1 MAQAY
6 TPPTD
11 YKSGLEQVLTE
22 AGNIYQQ
29 KKAAG
34 YPTYTGPQI
43 AGFAPE
49 ELAAMQGI
57 SSLVGAGQSYFT
69 PATALTMGTARQ
81 FTPTEAATYMS
92 PYQQAVVDVEKR
104 EAARAFAPQMQNIGA
119 QAAQAGSFGGSRQA
133 ILESE
138 AMRNQ
143 NQLLADI
150 QTRGSQRAFDTAQR
164 AFESQLQRE
173 RQAASGLASLGQVAP
188 RQALA
193 ELTALSGIGEAQRG
207 MTQAG
212 LDIAKQQFERQQ
224 QYPYDL
230 LGQYQSTLY
239 GYPYQAFQQFQPVA
253 KPSSAQNLAGILG
266 AVGKIGGSFGL
277 FKEGGH
283 VAFRSQ
289 GGLSGMAQKLAE
301 GSTIGSDDLS
311 DFQNKSATD
320 FLKDYLMAQKKAV
333 EAARE
338 TSQSREAQYQE
349 QLDELM
355 KQTSPVN
362 YVSDLLIGYAAA
374 DPEAGMGA
382 QLGAAAQ
389 YATEEK
395 EKVKS
400 KINKIKDL
408 VAEGKLSA
416 IEAEAEFAKL
426 GLEGY
431 ETLRDIQTVDID
443 FGAFGNAEKIAESFL
458 SKGAVNTTEGRQKV
472 SNALLNARNILRKE
486 VEANPAKYKDD
497 SAAQETRYYEIIK
510 ELIQGKSS
518 STAPAGV
525 SSTVQS
531 DTENSS
537 EQRVPLDEL
546 IDSAELTDSDFG
558 SGA

>member
-1 MAQAY
+1 MAEEFQ
-6 TPPTD
+6 TPTD
-11 YKSGLEQVLTE
+11 YKSGLEQVLKE
-22 AGNIYQQ
+22 ASNIYQQ

-119 QAAQAGSFGGSRQA
+119 QAAKAGSFGGSRQA

-143 NQLLADI
+143 QQMLADI
-150 QTRGSQRAFDTAQR
+150 QTRGSQRAYDTAQR

-212 LDIAKQQFERQQ
+212 FDIAKQQFERQQ

-289 GGLSGMAQKLAE
+289 GGLSGMVQKLAAGSGVGSDYYTE
-301 GSTIGSDDLS
+301 AQGIDTDTDIPTKSTIDSSLLKSILGLQTGLS
-311 DFQNKSATD
+311 DYQTAMKEALEEKEKLSKERAEK
-320 FLKDYLMAQKKAV
+320 LK
-333 EAARE
+333 
-338 TSQSREAQYQE
+338 
-349 QLDELM
+349 
-355 KQTSPVN
+355 KQTSPIN
-362 YVSDLLIGYAAA
+362 YVSDLLLGYASA
-374 DPEAGMGA
+374 DPEGSMGT
-382 QLGAAAQ
+382 QLAAAAE
-389 YATEEK
+389 YARAQREAVQSELDQ
-395 EKVKS
+395 
-400 KINKIKDL
+400 IAAD
-408 VAEGKLSA
+408 VAAGNLTQ
-416 IEAEAEFAKL
+416 AEAALKMQQLQVSTLADLKEAVK
-426 GLEGY
+426 GTDLEGADFARISKAVTDAMGLQVSTDPARAVAITQKALEAFISSGGKY
-431 ETLRDIQTVDID
+431 DVVNQVISNELGKGKEDDENLRIDRDTDATPSDDTLNQIEIPTQS
-443 FGAFGNAEKIAESFL
+443 E
-458 SKGAVNTTEGRQKV
+458 
-472 SNALLNARNILRKE
+472 LLA
-486 VEANPAKYKDD
+486 
-497 SAAQETRYYEIIK
+497 
-510 ELIQGKSS
+510 
-518 STAPAGV
+518 
-525 SSTVQS
+525 
-531 DTENSS
+531 
-537 EQRVPLDEL
+537 
-546 IDSAELTDSDFG
+546 
-558 SGA
+558 

>member
-34 YPTYTGPQI
+34 YPTYTGQQI

-69 PATALTMGTARQ
+69 PAAQMLQGTARQ

-119 QAAQAGSFGGSRQA
+119 QAARAGSFGGSRQA

-143 NQLLADI
+143 QQMLADI
-150 QTRGSQRAFDTAQR
+150 QTRGSQRAYDTAQR

-173 RQAASGLASLGQVAP
+173 RQAASGLTSLGQVAP

-253 KPSSAQNLAGILG
+253 KPSSAQNLAGVLG

-301 GSTIGSDDLS
+301 GSTVGSSKDITKEGLVKSLLGLQTGLS
-311 DFQNKSATD
+311 DYQTAMKEALEEKERLTKERQEK
-320 FLKDYLMAQKKAV
+320 LK
-333 EAARE
+333 
-338 TSQSREAQYQE
+338 
-349 QLDELM
+349 
-355 KQTSPVN
+355 KQTSPIN
-362 YVSDLLIGYAAA
+362 YVSDLLLGYASA
-374 DPEAGMGA
+374 DPEGSTGS
-382 QLGAAAQ
+382 QLAAAAE
-389 YATEEK
+389 YADAQKQAVQSEL
-395 EKVKS
+395 
-400 KINKIKDL
+400 DQL
-408 VAEGKLSA
+408 AADVASGKLTQ
-416 IEAEAEFAKL
+416 AEAALKMQQL
-426 GLEGY
+426 QATTLSDIIKATGGSTLESS
-431 ETLRDIQTVDID
+431 DI
-443 FGAFGNAEKIAESFL
+443 
-458 SKGAVNTTEGRQKV
+458 
-472 SNALLNARNILRKE
+472 NALSRLAATATGADYDVRTGIISGTADQK
-486 VEANPAKYKDD
+486 
-497 SAAQETRYYEIIK
+497 AAQVELLNKMARAYESGGYYDALAIADAY
-510 ELIQGKSS
+510 GKS

-525 SSTVQS
+525 TGTTKTDV
-531 DTENSS
+531 TET
-537 EQRVPLDEL
+537 ETGKKADEL
-546 IDSAELTDSDFG
+546 IQGLKDK
-558 SGA
+558 

>member
-34 YPTYTGPQI
+34 YPTYTGQQI

-69 PATALTMGTARQ
+69 PAAQMLQGTARQ
-81 FTPTEAATYMS
+81 FTPTEASTYMS

-119 QAAQAGSFGGSRQA
+119 QAAQGGSFGGSRQA

-143 NQLLADI
+143 QQLLADI
-150 QTRGSQRAFDTAQR
+150 QTRGSQRAYDTAQR

-173 RQAASGLASLGQVAP
+173 RQAASGLTSLGQVAP

-289 GGLSGMAQKLAE
+289 GGLSGMIQKLAE
-301 GSTIGSDDLS
+301 GSTVGSSKDITKEGLV
-311 DFQNKSATD
+311 KSRLGLQTGLTD
-320 FLKDYLMAQKKAV
+320 YQTAMKEALEEKERLTKERQKK
-333 EAARE
+333 
-338 TSQSREAQYQE
+338 
-349 QLDELM
+349 LK
-355 KQTSPVN
+355 KQTSPIN
-362 YVSDLLIGYAAA
+362 YVSDLLIGYAGA
-374 DPEAGMGA
+374 DPEVGMGSQLATAAEYADA
-382 QLGAAAQ
+382 QKQAVQSELDQLAADVASGKLTQAEAALKMQQLQTETYSDVLDALDSSTIDMSINDIRKLAADRLGATYDETTGIITGTADQKAA
-389 YATEEK
+389 
-395 EKVKS
+395 
-400 KINKIKDL
+400 
-408 VAEGKLSA
+408 
-416 IEAEAEFAKL
+416 
-426 GLEGY
+426 
-431 ETLRDIQTVDID
+431 
-443 FGAFGNAEKIAESFL
+443 IAEL
-458 SKGAVNTTEGRQKV
+458 
-472 SNALLNARNILRKE
+472 IRKAY
-486 VEANPAKYKDD
+486 EAYGSGGT
-497 SAAQETRYYEIIK
+497 SAALAII
-510 ELIQGKSS
+510 ESGGT
-518 STAPAGV
+518 STAPKGA
-525 SSTVQS
+525 SETVET
-531 DTENSS
+531 DT
-537 EQRVPLDEL
+537 D
-546 IDSAELTDSDFG
+546 DAAASAADKVIQNLPKG
-558 SGA
+558 

>member
-34 YPTYTGPQI
+34 YPTYTGQQI

-69 PATALTMGTARQ
+69 PAAQMLQGTARQ
-81 FTPTEAATYMS
+81 FTPTEASTYMS

-119 QAAQAGSFGGSRQA
+119 QAARAGSFGGSRQA

-143 NQLLADI
+143 QQMLADI
-150 QTRGSQRAFDTAQR
+150 QTRGSQRAYDTAQR

-173 RQAASGLASLGQVAP
+173 RQAASGLTSLGQIAP

-266 AVGKIGGSFGL
+266 AVGKIGSGFNL

-289 GGLSGMAQKLAE
+289 GGLSGMAQKLAAGSGVGSDYYTE
-301 GSTIGSDDLS
+301 AQGTDTDTDIPTKSTIDSSLLKSILGLQTGLS
-311 DFQNKSATD
+311 DYQTA
-320 FLKDYLMAQKKAV
+320 MKKALK
-333 EAARE
+333 EKEKLSKERAE
-338 TSQSREAQYQE
+338 K
-349 QLDELM
+349 LK
-355 KQTSPVN
+355 KQTSPIN
-362 YVSDLLIGYAAA
+362 YVSDLLLGYASA
-374 DPEAGMGA
+374 DPEGSMGT
-382 QLGAAAQ
+382 QLAAAAE
-389 YATEEK
+389 YASAQREAVQSELDQIAADVAAGNLTQTEAALKMQQLQVSTLADLK
-395 EKVKS
+395 EAVKGT
-400 KINKIKDL
+400 D
-408 VAEGKLSA
+408 
-416 IEAEAEFAKL
+416 
-426 GLEGY
+426 LEGADFARISKAVTDAMGLQVSTDPARAVAITQKALEAFISSGGKY
-431 ETLRDIQTVDID
+431 DVVNQVISNELEKGKEDDKNLRIDKDTDATPSDDTLNQIEIPTQS
-443 FGAFGNAEKIAESFL
+443 E
-458 SKGAVNTTEGRQKV
+458 
-472 SNALLNARNILRKE
+472 LLA
-486 VEANPAKYKDD
+486 
-497 SAAQETRYYEIIK
+497 
-510 ELIQGKSS
+510 
-518 STAPAGV
+518 
-525 SSTVQS
+525 
-531 DTENSS
+531 
-537 EQRVPLDEL
+537 
-546 IDSAELTDSDFG
+546 
-558 SGA
+558 

>member
-1 MAQAY
+1 MAEEFK
-6 TPPTD
+6 TPTD
-11 YKSGLEQVLTE
+11 YKSGLEQVLKE
-22 AGNIYQQ
+22 ASNIYQQ

-34 YPTYTGPQI
+34 YPTYTGQQI

-69 PATALTMGTARQ
+69 PAAQMLQGTARQ

-104 EAARAFAPQMQNIGA
+104 EAARAFPQQMQNIA
-119 QAAQAGSFGGSRQA
+119 SQAAGAGSFGGSRQA
-133 ILESE
+133 ILEAE

-150 QTRGSQRAFDTAQR
+150 QTRGSARAFDTAQR

-173 RQAASGLASLGQVAP
+173 RQAASGLTSLGQVAP

-239 GYPYQAFQQFQPVA
+239 GYPYQAFQQFQPVR

-289 GGLSGMAQKLAE
+289 GGLSGMVQKLAA
-301 GSTIGSDDLS
+301 GSSVGTTTSE
-311 DFQNKSATD
+311 TPR
-320 FLKDYLMAQKKAV
+320 KKTY
-333 EAARE
+333 R
-338 TSQSREAQYQE
+338 E
-349 QLDELM
+349 QLMDAALALQTDLDTYKTETKAAQEEKAKLAKEQREKLM
-355 KQTSPVN
+355 KQTSPTE
-362 YVSDLLIGYAAA
+362 YVSDLLIGYAMA
-374 DPEAGMGA
+374 DPEAGTGA
-382 QLGAAAQ
+382 QVAAAAE
-389 YATEEK
+389 YAGGIKDAAEEQIRQIQQDLADGKISMAEANIKIRQAQISGLADIAEILTPTDYTAGATKYGKFSDFAKDLGVASVNIDGLITQARNNVLEQIGDSNITEE
-395 EKVKS
+395 
-400 KINKIKDL
+400 
-408 VAEGKLSA
+408 
-416 IEAEAEFAKL
+416 
-426 GLEGY
+426 
-431 ETLRDIQTVDID
+431 
-443 FGAFGNAEKIAESFL
+443 
-458 SKGAVNTTEGRQKV
+458 
-472 SNALLNARNILRKE
+472 
-486 VEANPAKYKDD
+486 
-497 SAAQETRYYEIIK
+497 AQEEMVMAEMRKLAPTF
-510 ELIQGKSS
+510 KSS
-518 STAPAGV
+518 GLPLGTSVSQGVGDNASMDESVDRTPDVQNDTAG
-525 SSTVQS
+525 
-531 DTENSS
+531 DILKN
-537 EQRVPLDEL
+537 L
-546 IDSAELTDSDFG
+546 G
-558 SGA
+558 K

>member
-289 GGLSGMAQKLAE
+289 GGLSGMVQKLAE
-301 GSTIGSDDLS
+301 GSTVGSSKDITKEGLV
-311 DFQNKSATD
+311 KSLLGLQTGLTD
-320 FLKDYLMAQKKAV
+320 YQTAMKEALEEKERLTKERQEKLK
-333 EAARE
+333 
-338 TSQSREAQYQE
+338 
-349 QLDELM
+349 
-355 KQTSPVN
+355 KQTSPIN
-362 YVSDLLIGYAAA
+362 YVSDLLIGYAGA
-374 DPEAGMGA
+374 DPEGSMGSQLAAAAEYADA
-382 QLGAAAQ
+382 QKQAVQSELDQLAADVASGKLTQAEAALKMQQLQTETYSDVLDALGDSTIDMSINDIRKLAADRLGATYDETTGIITGTADQKAA
-389 YATEEK
+389 
-395 EKVKS
+395 
-400 KINKIKDL
+400 
-408 VAEGKLSA
+408 
-416 IEAEAEFAKL
+416 
-426 GLEGY
+426 
-431 ETLRDIQTVDID
+431 
-443 FGAFGNAEKIAESFL
+443 IAEL
-458 SKGAVNTTEGRQKV
+458 
-472 SNALLNARNILRKE
+472 IRKAY
-486 VEANPAKYKDD
+486 EAYGSGGT
-497 SAAQETRYYEIIK
+497 SAALAII
-510 ELIQGKSS
+510 ESGGT
-518 STAPAGV
+518 STAPKGA
-525 SSTVQS
+525 SETVETD
-531 DTENSS
+531 DTDAAAVAAKKIIQNL
-537 EQRVPLDEL
+537 PK
-546 IDSAELTDSDFG
+546 
-558 SGA
+558 

>member
-1 MAQAY
+1 MAEEFQ
-6 TPPTD
+6 TPTD
-11 YKSGLEQVLTE
+11 YKSGLEQVLKE
-22 AGNIYQQ
+22 ASNIYQQ
-29 KKAAG
+29 KKTAG
-34 YPTYTGPQI
+34 YPTYTGQQI

-69 PATALTMGTARQ
+69 PAAQMIQGTARQ

-119 QAAQAGSFGGSRQA
+119 QAARAGSFGGSRQA

-150 QTRGSQRAFDTAQR
+150 QTRGSQKAFDTAQR

-173 RQAASGLASLGQVAP
+173 RQAASGLTSLGQVAP

-289 GGLSGMAQKLAE
+289 GGLSGMVQKLSN
-301 GSTIGSDDLS
+301 GSSVGTTT
-311 DFQNKSATD
+311 NETPR
-320 FLKDYLMAQKKAV
+320 KKTY
-333 EAARE
+333 R
-338 TSQSREAQYQE
+338 E
-349 QLDELM
+349 QLMDAALDLQTDLDTYKTETKAAQEEKDKLAKEQREKLM
-355 KQTSPVN
+355 KQTSPTE
-362 YVSDLLIGYAAA
+362 YVSDLLIGYAMA
-374 DPEAGMGA
+374 DPEAGTGA
-382 QLGAAAQ
+382 QVAAAAE
-389 YATEEK
+389 YAGSIKDAAEQQIRQIQQDLADGKISMAEANIKIRQAQISSLADITEIMTPTDYTAGATKYGKFSDFAKDLGVASVNIDGLITQARNNVLEQIGDSNITEE
-395 EKVKS
+395 
-400 KINKIKDL
+400 
-408 VAEGKLSA
+408 
-416 IEAEAEFAKL
+416 
-426 GLEGY
+426 
-431 ETLRDIQTVDID
+431 
-443 FGAFGNAEKIAESFL
+443 
-458 SKGAVNTTEGRQKV
+458 
-472 SNALLNARNILRKE
+472 
-486 VEANPAKYKDD
+486 
-497 SAAQETRYYEIIK
+497 AQEEMVMAEMRKLAPTF
-510 ELIQGKSS
+510 KSRGLPLGTS
-518 STAPAGV
+518 VSQSVGDNTSMDESVDRTPDTKNDTAG
-525 SSTVQS
+525 
-531 DTENSS
+531 DILENLG
-537 EQRVPLDEL
+537 E
-546 IDSAELTDSDFG
+546 
-558 SGA
+558 

>member
-34 YPTYTGPQI
+34 YPTYTGQQI

-69 PATALTMGTARQ
+69 PAAQMLQGTARQ

-119 QAAQAGSFGGSRQA
+119 QAARAGSFGGSRQA

-143 NQLLADI
+143 QQMLADI
-150 QTRGSQRAFDTAQR
+150 QTRGSQRAYDTAQR

-173 RQAASGLASLGQVAP
+173 RQAASGLTSLGQVAP

-253 KPSSAQNLAGILG
+253 KPSSAQNLAGVLG

-301 GSTIGSDDLS
+301 GSTVGSSKDITKEGLVKSLLGLQTGLS
-311 DFQNKSATD
+311 DYQTAMKEALEEKERLTKERQEK
-320 FLKDYLMAQKKAV
+320 LK
-333 EAARE
+333 
-338 TSQSREAQYQE
+338 
-349 QLDELM
+349 
-355 KQTSPVN
+355 KQTSPIN
-362 YVSDLLIGYAAA
+362 YVSDLLLGYAGA
-374 DPEAGMGA
+374 DPEGSTGS
-382 QLGAAAQ
+382 QLAAAAE
-389 YATEEK
+389 YADAQKQAVQSEL
-395 EKVKS
+395 
-400 KINKIKDL
+400 DQL
-408 VAEGKLSA
+408 AADVASGKLTQ
-416 IEAEAEFAKL
+416 AEAALKMQQL
-426 GLEGY
+426 QATTLSDIIKATGGSTLESS
-431 ETLRDIQTVDID
+431 DI
-443 FGAFGNAEKIAESFL
+443 
-458 SKGAVNTTEGRQKV
+458 
-472 SNALLNARNILRKE
+472 NALSRLAATATGADYDVRTGIISGTADQK
-486 VEANPAKYKDD
+486 
-497 SAAQETRYYEIIK
+497 AAQVELLNKMARAYESGGYYDALAIADAY
-510 ELIQGKSS
+510 GKS

-525 SSTVQS
+525 TGTTKTDV
-531 DTENSS
+531 TET
-537 EQRVPLDEL
+537 ETGKKADEL
-546 IDSAELTDSDFG
+546 IQGLKDK
-558 SGA
+558 